1 MEKKKLIPFFDSA
14 YQGFASGDIL
24 KDIEP
29 VRYFASKGFSMFVAQ
44 SYAKNMG
51 LYGQRTG
58 CFHIVTPDKESA
70 AKCMSQMKM
79 VVRGNYSSP
88 PLYGSRI
95 AEKILNNDSLF
106 DEWQAELKS
115 IAERVITMRK
125 QMRARLEE
133 KNTPG
138 SWQHI
143 TDQIGMFSYTG
154 LTEAQCVHLINKHHI
169 HIIKRAGL

>member
-1 MEKKKLIPFFDSA
+1 VNIEALINCLENAKEGNVILLHACAHNPTGVDPSESDWKKIADVMEKKKLVPFFDSA

-95 AEKILNNDSLF
+95 A
-106 DEWQAELKS
+106 
-115 IAERVITMRK
+115 
-125 QMRARLEE
+125 
-133 KNTPG
+133 
-138 SWQHI
+138 
-143 TDQIGMFSYTG
+143 
-154 LTEAQCVHLINKHHI
+154 
-169 HIIKRAGL
+169 

>member
-58 CFHIVTPDKESA
+58 CLHIVTPDKDSA
-70 AKCMSQMKM
+70 TRCMSQLKM
-79 VVRGNYSSP
+79 VVRGSYSSP
-88 PLYGSRI
+88 PLHGAKI
-95 AEKILNNDSLF
+95 AEKILNNDDLF
-106 DEWQAELKS
+106 NEWQ
-115 IAERVITMRK
+115 T
-125 QMRARLEE
+125 
-133 KNTPG
+133 
-138 SWQHI
+138 
-143 TDQIGMFSYTG
+143 
-154 LTEAQCVHLINKHHI
+154 
-169 HIIKRAGL
+169 